1 MRRTA
6 LLIIIASSLC
16 GRHVL
21 AQVADT
27 SLRSRV
33 ERTIARELGW
43 KMPQSGMQLR
53 LRVLAPELQ
62 LPEQARLHVAAVHA
76 AGGAGTWLLRL
87 ECSRRVECLPFE
99 VRLQMRGQDN
109 RSIPGAA
116 TDSLAEPGNSLAPPV
131 VRAGQRVLLSEEAS
145 GMHLSAPAICLQAG
159 RLGQRIRV
167 RNVASGRVVL
177 ARVGADGVTVE
188 D

>member
-1 MRRTA
+1 MRRTHLIMVAWLLCSRNISAQTAGPA
-6 LLIIIASSLC
+6 L
-16 GRHVL
+16 
-21 AQVADT
+21 Q
-27 SLRSRV
+27 SRV
-33 ERTIARELGW
+33 ERVIVRELGW
-43 KMPQSGMQLR
+43 NMSDPALQPR
-53 LRVLAPELQ
+53 LQVLAPELR
-62 LPEQARLHVAAVHA
+62 LPAEARLHVAAVHPCA
-76 AGGAGTWLLRL
+76 GAGTWLLRL